1 MSYWHSRGRLRRR
14 DKAAIVAAAGVLVA
28 GVLSAFVSQG
38 VADAAKP
45 SHRVWLDPHKP
56 IHARVSALLGA
67 MTLAEKVGQMD
78 QQLVDNLTGP
88 SGACGSQ
95 GWATLSEGCMK
106 TWLVDNHT
114 GSLLAGGTDNPP
126 DTTGQGGTGNTGYDW
141 ANEYNM
147 IQKYAIQNSRLHIPL
162 IFGVDAVHGFGHPWQ
177 APLYPQSIGMGAT
190 WDPSAAQ
197 AGGAATA
204 NALRATGW
212 VWDFAPVQDL
222 ARDNRWGRTYETWA
236 EEPVLAAA
244 MGADNIRGLQS
255 PGSAGSLGTVA
266 TVKHF
271 AGYSQSINGH
281 DRNEALLPLSY
292 LQSVILPS
300 YAGGIDAGAD
310 TVMVDSGSINGVPAT
325 GSHYLL
331 TEILRNQL
339 HFQGVVISDYQDVQA
354 LQTAYHVAATPAEA
368 IAKAVNAGVDMAMYV
383 NNPDQWQAAILQDVR
398 SHAISKARINGAV
411 RRILTLKFQLG
422 LFDQPCV
429 MDPNTPCVDANAA
442 NAAVTAG
449 RDNTL
454 QAAQESMTL
463 LRNQNNTLPLSAS
476 AKVVV
481 TGPSAD
487 SMTNQL
493 GGWSVSWQ
501 GVFGAGHVC
510 CMGPPDQIP
519 PGTTVQKGIVNDD
532 SNAVYVP
539 DGNTA
544 AQTPADAYV
553 VAVGEKA
560 YAEGLG
566 DNPAPQLPPEQ
577 KALIKSLENTG
588 KPVIVVV
595 IAGRPVGLGS
605 DAENANAILMAYQ
618 GSTEA
623 GQAVADVVFGKVNP
637 SG

>member
-95 GWATLSEGCMK
+95 GWATLSKGCMK

-222 ARDNRWGRTYETWA
+222 ARDNRCR
-236 EEPVLAAA
+236 
-244 MGADNIRGLQS
+244 
-255 PGSAGSLGTVA
+255 SAGS
-266 TVKHF
+266 
-271 AGYSQSINGH
+271 
-281 DRNEALLPLSY
+281 
-292 LQSVILPS
+292 
-300 YAGGIDAGAD
+300 
-310 TVMVDSGSINGVPAT
+310 
-325 GSHYLL
+325 
-331 TEILRNQL
+331 
-339 HFQGVVISDYQDVQA
+339 
-354 LQTAYHVAATPAEA
+354 A
-368 IAKAVNAGVDMAMYV
+368 IRWPG
-383 NNPDQWQAAILQDVR
+383 
-398 SHAISKARINGAV
+398 
-411 RRILTLKFQLG
+411 RR
-422 LFDQPCV
+422 
-429 MDPNTPCVDANAA
+429 
-442 NAAVTAG
+442 
-449 RDNTL
+449 
-454 QAAQESMTL
+454 
-463 LRNQNNTLPLSAS
+463 
-476 AKVVV
+476 
-481 TGPSAD
+481 
-487 SMTNQL
+487 
-493 GGWSVSWQ
+493 
-501 GVFGAGHVC
+501 
-510 CMGPPDQIP
+510 
-519 PGTTVQKGIVNDD
+519 
-532 SNAVYVP
+532 
-539 DGNTA
+539 
-544 AQTPADAYV
+544 
-553 VAVGEKA
+553 
-560 YAEGLG
+560 
-566 DNPAPQLPPEQ
+566 
-577 KALIKSLENTG
+577 
-588 KPVIVVV
+588 
-595 IAGRPVGLGS
+595 
-605 DAENANAILMAYQ
+605 
-618 GSTEA
+618 
-623 GQAVADVVFGKVNP
+623 
-637 SG
+637 

>member
-56 IHARVSALLGA
+56 IQARVNALLGA
-67 MTLAEKVGQMD
+67 MTLPEKVGQMD
-78 QQLVDNLTGP
+78 QQLVDNVTGP
-88 SGACGSQ
+88 SNACGSQ
-95 GWATLSEGCMK
+95 GWAQLNQSCLK

-147 IQKYAIQNSRLHIPL
+147 IQKYAIQNSRLHIPV

-177 APLYPQSIGMGAT
+177 APLDPQSIGMGAT
-190 WDPSAAQ
+190 WDPSAAR

-204 NALRATGW
+204 DAVRATGW
-212 VWDFAPVQDL
+212 NWVFAPVQDL

-236 EEPVLAAA
+236 EQPVLSEA
-244 MGADNIRGLQS
+244 MGGANICGLQARG
-255 PGSAGSLGTVA
+255 PHGSLGVAA

-281 DRNEALLPLSY
+281 DRNEALLPLNY

-331 TEILRNQL
+331 TDILRKQM

-368 IAKAVNAGVDMAMYV
+368 IARAVNAGVDMAMYV
-383 NNPDQWQAAILQDVR
+383 VGPDQWQTATLQAVQ
-398 SHAISKARINGAV
+398 SHLISKSRIDEAV

-429 MDPNTPCVDANAA
+429 RDPSKPCVDANAA

-449 RDNTL
+449 RDGTL
-454 QAAQESMTL
+454 TAAQESITL
-463 LRNQNNTLPLSAS
+463 LRNQSDTLPLTPA

-493 GGWSVSWQ
+493 GGW
-501 GVFGAGHVC
+501 
-510 CMGPPDQIP
+510 
-519 PGTTVQKGIVNDD
+519 
-532 SNAVYVP
+532 
-539 DGNTA
+539 
-544 AQTPADAYV
+544 
-553 VAVGEKA
+553 
-560 YAEGLG
+560 
-566 DNPAPQLPPEQ
+566 
-577 KALIKSLENTG
+577 
-588 KPVIVVV
+588 
-595 IAGRPVGLGS
+595 
-605 DAENANAILMAYQ
+605 
-618 GSTEA
+618 
-623 GQAVADVVFGKVNP
+623 
-637 SG
+637 